1 MLAPKRLK
9 HRKQQK
15 GRRINRTFE
24 SKGTKISFGSFALKA
39 TTAKWVTSNQ
49 LEACRRAIIRYLKK
63 GGKLWI
69 RIFPDK
75 VITKKG
81 QEVPM
86 GGGKGSLDHYVFPVK
101 PGRILFELEG
111 ITEADARE
119 ALRKAGD
126 KLPLKTKFIKKQ

>member
-24 SKGTKISFGSFALKA
+24 GKGTKISFGSFGLKA

-69 RIFPDK
+69 RVFPDK

-101 PGRILFELEG
+101 PGRMIFELEG
-111 ITEADARE
+111 ISEADARE

-126 KLPLKTKFIKKQ
+126 KLPLKTKFVKKQ